1 MREDDIDTFLAARW
15 SSLFRLACLL
25 TGSPAEADD
34 LLQESLVKVYL
45 RWTKISRTQ
54 VPEAYVRRMMVNTLV
69 SRSRR
74 PYKRRELLE
83 GTVTAGAVG
92 SSEDVVLDRAQV
104 WPLVCALPVRQR
116 AVIVL
121 RYYEDMS
128 ESRDRRC
135 ARLLE
140 RERQV
145 PGPRRA
151 DVVETRGRC
160 AEERGRGDERVMI
173 TEPWLRDTLS
183 RQAERYEVP
192 PYDAMSLRAAAVR
205 RRRGT
210 NLRYAGMAAAA
221 LLAVGV
227 AWGQLRAGEAEV
239 QPADSHA
246 PSDDTILPSCFPAGV
261 TPPVPESPWA
271 RGGFLSDEP
280 VTATTTA
287 PDGRSCTLVL
297 HYGFHRFAVGLSG
310 MVWLYSDGRLIVDTA
325 TAKDWFV
332 QWERRLTAEGVERLR
347 TAVATMLDRSDS
359 RSGRYFEA
367 KIRYGD
373 GTFYPKDSRAL
384 VRLLTDLSWL
394 PDEKW
399 VRETP
404 SIYRAAWYLTCYE
417 MRGADGV
424 DVHAAVRDLPPG
436 ASEVLESLEWT
447 ALPPDAETG
456 VVRSQCV
463 VVSRADATVLA
474 EALGGDIAAGKANVF
489 PMGLDG
495 AGRQFSVHALMPDGT
510 SGEHGD

>member
-1 MREDDIDTFLAARW
+1 
-15 SSLFRLACLL
+15 
-25 TGSPAEADD
+25 
-34 LLQESLVKVYL
+34 
-45 RWTKISRTQ
+45 
-54 VPEAYVRRMMVNTLV
+54 
-69 SRSRR
+69 
-74 PYKRRELLE
+74 
-83 GTVTAGAVG
+83 
-92 SSEDVVLDRAQV
+92 
-104 WPLVCALPVRQR
+104 
-116 AVIVL
+116 
-121 RYYEDMS
+121 
-128 ESRDRRC
+128 
-135 ARLLE
+135 
-140 RERQV
+140 
-145 PGPRRA
+145 
-151 DVVETRGRC
+151 
-160 AEERGRGDERVMI
+160 MI
-173 TEPWLRDTLS
+173 TEPELRDALV
-183 RQAERYEVP
+183 RQAEMYEVP
-192 PYDAMSLRAAAVR
+192 PHDLMSLRAAALR

-227 AWGQLRAGEAEV
+227 AWGQLRAGQTEV
-239 QPADSHA
+239 QPADGDS
-246 PSDDTILPSCFPAGV
+246 PSAETISPSCFPAGV

-271 RGGFLSDEP
+271 RGGVLSDEP
-280 VTATTTA
+280 VTATRAA

-325 TAKDWFV
+325 NAKDWFV
-332 QWERRLTAEGVERLR
+332 QWERRLTPEGVERLR
-347 TAVATMLDRSDS
+347 TAVARMLDRSDS
-359 RSGRYFEA
+359 RSGRDFEA

-373 GTFYPKDSRAL
+373 GTFQPKDSRAL

-394 PDEKW
+394 PDEEW

-417 MRGADGV
+417 MRGAAHGV
-424 DVHAAVRDLPPG
+424 DVQAAVRDLPSG

-474 EALGGDIAAGKANVF
+474 EALGGDIAAGDANVF

-510 SGEHGD
+510 SGAHGD